1 MQHQRGVES
10 VRFDSDIKGLLK
22 GVGIGCSIL
31 CAVEMAAGIVIYAAG
46 FFHLKADPVSI
57 IGVILGSVLGTA
69 VAVAVFWW
77 MAASL
82 QRSLDESAWMA
93 KSVSRRT
100 SASMAML
107 WTWTASGGKAVKK
120 GVQAGYNKR
129 LLAQAAWVAVAV
141 FVPYI
146 NTVCG
151 LIPLLFPKL
160 AIYGL
165 QITGKLNLTQPKSGG
180 KGGET

>member
-46 FFHLKADPVSI
+46 FFHLKADPASI

-82 QRSLDESAWMA
+82 QRSLDEA
-93 KSVSRRT
+93 
-100 SASMAML
+100 
-107 WTWTASGGKAVKK
+107 ASGGKAVKK

>member
-1 MQHQRGVES
+1 LLFLDIEIPPS
-10 VRFDSDIKGLLK
+10 RFYI
-22 GVGIGCSIL
+22 
-31 CAVEMAAGIVIYAAG
+31 
-46 FFHLKADPVSI
+46 
-57 IGVILGSVLGTA
+57 
-69 VAVAVFWW
+69 
-77 MAASL
+77 
-82 QRSLDESAWMA
+82 
-93 KSVSRRT
+93 SVSY
-100 SASMAML
+100 L
-107 WTWTASGGKAVKK
+107 
-120 GVQAGYNKR
+120 GVAYQ
-129 LLAQAAWVAVAV
+129 AWVAVAV